1 MALVVAAESPPSNTA
16 IAMAFSV
23 ANSNLDEVGVDL
35 ASDCWPVLLG
45 GVLRKISGSI
55 SGSHA
60 RESSDAPI
68 KSAPAPKVDKGD
80 GPDVCHKEI
89 PSILPLLVYWSS
101 EEGNG
106 VWSSSMRG
114 REKWIFFLLL
124 PPVRGG
130 LEGRLQP
137 PKKRNRKMRQVEAET
152 GKS

>member
-68 KSAPAPKVDKGD
+68 KSAPAPKVDKED
-80 GPDVCHKEI
+80 DPDVCHKEI
-89 PSILPLLVYWSS
+89 PSILPLLGLL
-101 EEGNG
+101 EQR
-106 VWSSSMRG
+106 RG
-114 REKWIFFLLL
+114 EWRMVKFNARQGKMDFL
-124 PPVRGG
+124 PPSPR
-130 LEGRLQP
+130 
-137 PKKRNRKMRQVEAET
+137 
-152 GKS
+152 